1 MFASLKV
8 SRFVPSHLCH
18 SFTYYGMLIR
28 KDFPWKF
35 EDTVPVSFCISCCLC
50 STESLLS
57 PSHYSQKAFRVFPLS
72 LMSEMSPR
80 HSLVGVFHFVCPWL
94 CTSAMGTCTLGS
106 TPVLTLGHCL
116 LCLVSVLCP
125 PCLLSLSPED
135 LFNECWELLG
145 SSSDS
150 LDPLYTLSPCPFL
163 LFWENSLAHPFNLFS
178 CQRQCFCPLTES
190 FILLQSS
197 NSSFPTS
204 LKPSFLWA
212 ISFYFSLR
220 ILIICVPVGLF
231 CLLY

>member
-1 MFASLKV
+1 
-8 SRFVPSHLCH
+8 
-18 SFTYYGMLIR
+18 
-28 KDFPWKF
+28 
-35 EDTVPVSFCISCCLC
+35 
-50 STESLLS
+50 
-57 PSHYSQKAFRVFPLS
+57 
-72 LMSEMSPR
+72 
-80 HSLVGVFHFVCPWL
+80 
-94 CTSAMGTCTLGS
+94 MGTCTLGS

-125 PCLLSLSPED
+125 PCLLSLSPEY

-204 LKPSFLWA
+204 LKPSFFVGNIILFLSEDSNYICACWLVLFA
-212 ISFYFSLR
+212 LLSL
-220 ILIICVPVGLF
+220 LASLDVNFCICWGWYNSLVWLF
-231 CLLY
+231 PTV